1 MKLYIGNLSIDV
13 TEDDLRQEFQTFG
26 KLDSVSLIKDKFRN
40 VSKGFAFVEMEVKA
54 EAEAAIAGLAGKEL
68 KGKKMDVNEARPKE
82 DRKSGFGGN
91 RYGGG
96 GGGGGRRTGGGGG
109 RRY

>member
-1 MKLYIGNLSIDV
+1 MKLYVGNLSTEV
-13 TEDDLRQEFQTFG
+13 TEDDLRHEFLQFG

-40 VSKGFAFVEMEVKA
+40 VSKGFAFVEMPDKD
-54 EAEAAIAGLAGKEL
+54 EAKAAIAGLSGREL

-96 GGGGGRRTGGGGG
+96 GGGRRSGGGGG
-109 RRY
+109 RRF